1 MELELIEKK
10 LQTADKEE
18 MYFIASELVELKRAT
33 NEQIEELMHLWGAVY
48 YLVQDYIQERDRIN
62 TILRRIW

>member
-18 MYFIASELVELKRAT
+18 MYFIATELVELKRAT
-33 NEQIEELMHLWGAVY
+33 NEQIEELMHL
-48 YLVQDYIQERDRIN
+48 
-62 TILRRIW
+62 